1 MIRVTVLKDQNLYR
15 EFSCIGHAGFDEYGQ
30 DIVCAAV
37 SMLVINTINSISS
50 FTKDAISVSSNEKE
64 GRIVCQLPE
73 AYSDGCKL
81 LIDSMLLGI
90 REVSEQYGPEFITLT
105 IKEV

>member
-1 MIRVTVLKDQNLYR
+1 MIRVTVLKDQNNYQ
-15 EFSCIGHAGFDEYGQ
+15 EFSLVGHAGFDVYGK

-50 FTKDAISVSSNEKE
+50 FTEDDITVTSDEKA
-64 GRIVCQLPE
+64 GVLT
-73 AYSDGCKL
+73 CKL
-81 LIDSMLLGI
+81 PCDYSHDTELLIEAMLLGLS
-90 REVSEQYGPEFITLT
+90 EVSKEYGSEFITLT